1 MPFTSNDTVA
11 SITNKIISLKQETL
25 KDTKQLINPEAL
37 KQATQLI
44 INSDTIKLFG
54 ANNIIY
60 EISEFQFKLS
70 RINRDVLFTGLQGEQ
85 QYFATRCKATDVAI
99 IVSYTDETLYLLK
112 IVQQLQAQNI
122 PIIAITSVGNNRLS
136 QFATVT
142 LHVTTREKAY
152 SKIGAFSSLESIRCI
167 LDILYSCVFAQDY
180 QKNFTYKKASL
191 KNLKPLENHLIK
203 SLKMKHDKSSRRT
216 TPLYHK
222 NKLNSLN

>member
-85 QYFATRCKATDVAI
+85 QYFATRCKATNVAI

-112 IVQQLQAQNI
+112 IVQQLRAQNI

-136 QFATVT
+136 HFATVT
-142 LHVTTREKAY
+142 LHVTIREKAY
-152 SKIGAFSSLESIRCI
+152 GKIGAFSSLESIRCI
-167 LDILYSCVFAQDY
+167 LHILYSCVFAQDY

-191 KNLKPLENHLIK
+191 KN
-203 SLKMKHDKSSRRT
+203 
-216 TPLYHK
+216 
-222 NKLNSLN
+222 

>member
-70 RINRDVLFTGLQGEQ
+70 W
-85 QYFATRCKATDVAI
+85 I
-99 IVSYTDETLYLLK
+99 IVTSYLQSFNENSNILPLDVK
-112 IVQQLQAQNI
+112 QLMW
-122 PIIAITSVGNNRLS
+122 P
-136 QFATVT
+136 
-142 LHVTTREKAY
+142 
-152 SKIGAFSSLESIRCI
+152 SLFLI
-167 LDILYSCVFAQDY
+167 QM
-180 QKNFTYKKASL
+180 
-191 KNLKPLENHLIK
+191 KPYIF
-203 SLKMKHDKSSRRT
+203 
-216 TPLYHK
+216 
-222 NKLNSLN
+222 